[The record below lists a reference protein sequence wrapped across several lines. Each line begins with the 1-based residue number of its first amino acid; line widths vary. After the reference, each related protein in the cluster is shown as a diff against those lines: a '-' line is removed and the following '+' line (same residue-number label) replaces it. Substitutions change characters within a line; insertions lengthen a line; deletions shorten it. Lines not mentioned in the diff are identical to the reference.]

1 MDEKSRERYFLIKND
16 LYELTINF
24 MYQTFRLDLL
34 DPLTSTKIK
43 PNEKK
48 YIICSDFSAYK
59 IADFENLEEIDKDTL
74 SRISILLTKQILRFK
89 YGNAEV
95 ISIIENYEKAYD
107 RWKLNNSSK
116 EETKECKLDDVILDK
131 EIKEDVLSTINFV
144 KNMEKYKEIGCELPS
159 GILLEGSPGTGKTLL
174 AKSIASESNMNFK
187 SIVASD
193 FLGKYVGESSKKV
206 QKIFDELKNK
216 GGGILFI
223 DELDAI
229 GQDRD
234 ADDNKEYRSALN
246 KLLSCMNEASDN
258 NIIVIGATNLVE
270 QLDKALMRE
279 GRFDKV
285 INIPLPSY
293 ELRIELFKLYV
304 NKLKHED
311 DINYELLA
319 ELTEGQTGAF
329 IHTVCNH
336 SGIYAVDKGLCKVN
350 QGCLLHMI
358 ERMVRDKKVKKSTIG
373 FK

>member
-1 MDEKSRERYFLIKND
+1 MDEKSRKRYFLIKND

-144 KNMEKYKEIGCELPS
+144 KNMEKYK
-159 GILLEGSPGTGKTLL
+159 
-174 AKSIASESNMNFK
+174 
-187 SIVASD
+187 
-193 FLGKYVGESSKKV
+193 
-206 QKIFDELKNK
+206 
-216 GGGILFI
+216 
-223 DELDAI
+223 
-229 GQDRD
+229 
-234 ADDNKEYRSALN
+234 
-246 KLLSCMNEASDN
+246 
-258 NIIVIGATNLVE
+258 
-270 QLDKALMRE
+270 
-279 GRFDKV
+279 
-285 INIPLPSY
+285 
-293 ELRIELFKLYV
+293 
-304 NKLKHED
+304 
-311 DINYELLA
+311 
-319 ELTEGQTGAF
+319 
-329 IHTVCNH
+329 
-336 SGIYAVDKGLCKVN
+336 
-350 QGCLLHMI
+350 
-358 ERMVRDKKVKKSTIG
+358 
-373 FK
+373 

>member
-1 MDEKSRERYFLIKND
+1 MDEKLKEKYFLIKND
-16 LYELTINF
+16 LYKLTINF
-24 MYQTFRLDLL
+24 MRQTFALDLL

-43 PNEKK
+43 PNVKK
-48 YIICSDFSAYK
+48 YIICSDFSAYQ
-59 IADFENLEEIDKDTL
+59 IADFESLEEIDKNTL
-74 SRISILLTKQILRFK
+74 SRISTVLMKQILRFK
-89 YGNAEV
+89 YGNAEPMP
-95 ISIIENYEKAYD
+95 IIEDYEKAYD
-107 RWKLNNSSK
+107 RWKLNNTSK
-116 EETKECKLDDVILDK
+116 KETKECKLDDVILDK

-193 FLGKYVGESSKKV
+193 FAEKYVGESSKKV
-206 QKIFDELKNK
+206 QKIFDDLKNK

-223 DELDAI
+223 DEIDAI
-229 GQDRD
+229 GVNREG
-234 ADDNKEYRSALN
+234 DDNKEYRSAMN

-258 NIIVIGATNLVE
+258 KIIVIGATNLVE
-270 QLDKALMRE
+270 QLDPALIRE

-285 INIPLPSY
+285 ITIPLPSY
-293 ELRIELFKLYV
+293 ELRVELFKLYV

-311 DINYELLA
+311 DINYESLA
-319 ELTEGQTGAF
+319 EITEGQTGAF

-336 SGIYAVDKGLCKVN
+336 SGIYAVDKGLHKIN
-350 QGCLLHMI
+350 QSCLLHTI